1 MILAGLLV
9 ASAALAPQGAAEP
22 AESQAVI
29 EDRLRTAVF
38 HQQYSELVTADPD
51 NKATVLCLSLDPGG
65 APQSLTE
72 EALRALRLGP
82 AVRRGALCEVR
93 APRAVEIATGR
104 TAIVV
109 TVGPIEWRGHDEAW
123 VTVTQTWSSSRS
135 LRRPYRVVR
144 EPDGAWTSLGPIL
157 VGNPAS

>member
-1 MILAGLLV
+1 MIPAGLFAV
-9 ASAALAPQGAAEP
+9 ALALAPQVAADP
-22 AESQAVI
+22 AETQAVV
-29 EDRLRTAVF
+29 EERLRAAVF
-38 HQQYSELVTADPD
+38 RQQYAELLTADPD
-51 NKATVLCLSLDPGG
+51 NKGAVLCLAVDPGG

-93 APRAVEIATGR
+93 EPSAVEIATGR

-109 TVGPIEWRGHDEAW
+109 VVGPIEWRGHDEAW
-123 VTVTQTWSSSRS
+123 ITVTQTWSVSRS

-157 VGNPAS
+157 IGNLS